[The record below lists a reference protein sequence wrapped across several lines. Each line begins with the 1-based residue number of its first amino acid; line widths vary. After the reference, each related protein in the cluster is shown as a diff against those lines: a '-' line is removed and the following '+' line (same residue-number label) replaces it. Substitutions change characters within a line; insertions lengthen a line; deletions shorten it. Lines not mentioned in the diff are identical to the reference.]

1 MKKMTITMILVGIL
15 LSSVVTSSAK
25 TIDYYGKDG
34 SHTRVEYQTDK
45 NGNTTV
51 RSYDV
56 PKESSGWLLF
66 KLIGVG
72 LLYVIAEATTNRY

>member
-1 MKKMTITMILVGIL
+1 MKKMTITMLLVGIL
-15 LSSVVTSSAK
+15 LSSMVTSTAK

-45 NGNTTV
+45 HGNTTV

-56 PKESSGWLLF
+56 PKDSAGWVLL
-66 KLIGVG
+66 KLIGAG
-72 LLYVIAEATTNRY
+72 LLYVIVESTSNN